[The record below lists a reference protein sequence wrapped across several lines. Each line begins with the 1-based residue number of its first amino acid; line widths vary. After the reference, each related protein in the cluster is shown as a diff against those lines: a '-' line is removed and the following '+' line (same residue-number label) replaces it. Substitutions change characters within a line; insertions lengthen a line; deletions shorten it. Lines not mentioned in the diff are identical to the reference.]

1 MNTDMGQ
8 TQVETVALTLLAV
21 ITALA
26 CLVRF
31 SFQYPDSQYYMEMV
45 GFFRGEVSASEL
57 NAPFAYRPLLPFIA
71 AILPFAPQITISFL
85 NLCFIVLLSWVYF
98 LIAKE
103 YEVSILIAFLTSAI
117 YSVSWVVMYYG
128 AVVLVDP
135 GAILCLS
142 LAFLMMIRNKERW
155 KIGLVLLI
163 GVFIKE
169 IALIGI
175 ASYLL
180 LQRDFSPAVLVPAP
194 LGYAVVRFITPV
206 SNPGFLWHFHFRA
219 FTDLFSSTMKTLL
232 VALVPYLV
240 LIAIGLL
247 YERKNNNQSKGSQQ
261 YLISTAVPAVVF
273 LGVGLFFAHFDAR
286 FVWPLYPSLVPTTV
300 YAVDSIAK
308 LLKKHLTSVWPK

>member
-8 TQVETVALTLLAV
+8 RQVETVALILLAV

-31 SFQYPDSQYYMEMV
+31 SFQYPDSHYYMEMI

-57 NAPFAYRPLLPFIA
+57 NAPFAYRPLLPFVA
-71 AILPFAPQITISFL
+71 AILPFVPQITISFL

-98 LIAKE
+98 YIAKE
-103 YEVSILIAFLTSAI
+103 YEVSIPIAFLTSTI

-142 LAFLMMIRNKERW
+142 LAFLMMIRNKARW

-163 GVFIKE
+163 GVFLKE

-180 LQRDFSPAVLVPAP
+180 LERDFSPAVLVPAP
-194 LGYAVVRFITPV
+194 LGYAVIRLVTPV
-206 SNPGFLWHFHFRA
+206 SNPGFLWHFHLRA

-232 VALVPYLV
+232 VAMVPYLV
-240 LIAIGLL
+240 VIAIGLL
-247 YERKNNNQSKGSQQ
+247 YQRKNNGQS
-261 YLISTAVPAVVF
+261 
-273 LGVGLFFAHFDAR
+273 
-286 FVWPLYPSLVPTTV
+286 
-300 YAVDSIAK
+300 
-308 LLKKHLTSVWPK
+308 